1 MYTPPLLGRATELH
15 QQDVRA
21 EVARQRQ
28 ARKAIVGTR
37 TRGGIFLALSRR
49 RPEREPAQPARPRPA
64 LA

>member
-1 MYTPPLLGRATELH
+1 MYTPPLLGRANELH

-28 ARKAIVGTR
+28 AGKAIVGTR

-49 RPEREPAQPARPRPA
+49 RPEREQPHLTRPRPA

>member
-1 MYTPPLLGRATELH
+1 MYTPPLLGRANELH

-21 EVARQRQ
+21 EVARERQ

-37 TRGGIFLALSRR
+37 TRGGIFLTLRR
-49 RPEREPAQPARPRPA
+49 LRPERELEQPARQRPA